1 MGSWSLI
8 VGTLDPSRHRIPSPV
23 PPHKVG
29 KNYEFCE
36 EMCKIFTKCFPH
48 CEGGDSHEVFQN
60 LNGGCRCT
68 QKLCALTLLVLR
80 VRFVDFTLSNAR
92 QFYLSMSS
100 GKSGLSMFILA

>member
-1 MGSWSLI
+1 M
-8 VGTLDPSRHRIPSPV
+8 
-23 PPHKVG
+23 
-29 KNYEFCE
+29 
-36 EMCKIFTKCFPH
+36 
-48 CEGGDSHEVFQN
+48 FQN